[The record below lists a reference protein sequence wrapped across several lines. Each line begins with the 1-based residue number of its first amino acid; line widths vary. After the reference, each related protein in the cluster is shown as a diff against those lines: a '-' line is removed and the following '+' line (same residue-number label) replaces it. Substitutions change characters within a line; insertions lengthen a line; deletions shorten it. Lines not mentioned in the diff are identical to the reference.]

1 MLEGTKRAPSS
12 FLGGAAF
19 MSPDKGGTGTM
30 WKAIPAGRSYCFLT
44 TKFLEDEDLVLE
56 GNKVAE
62 GSTLGG
68 AAFMSPDKATGTQ
81 WKFMEL

>member
-1 MLEGTKRAPSS
+1 
-12 FLGGAAF
+12 

-30 WKAIPAGRSYCFLT
+30 WKAISAGRGYCFLT

-56 GNKVAE
+56 GNKVARASAL
-62 GSTLGG
+62 GS

-81 WKFMEL
+81 WKFIEP